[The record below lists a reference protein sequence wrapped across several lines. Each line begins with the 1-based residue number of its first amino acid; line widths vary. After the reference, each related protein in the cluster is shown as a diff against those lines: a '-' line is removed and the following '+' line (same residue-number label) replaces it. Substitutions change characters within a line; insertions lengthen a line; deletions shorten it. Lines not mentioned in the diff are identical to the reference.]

1 MQLLTGYA
9 KPITALAV
17 SPDGKHLYSVAHGQ
31 QMIWVWDLARGEVEE
46 KLRGPHTCHGLGAL
60 AVSPLGDWLVSVD
73 NQTRA
78 VSWRLPERVP
88 GHTWYAHGKRR
99 VVAIHPEGRLIA
111 TQMVRAGKTRYG
123 FRLTD
128 LDTRKTVSH
137 YGHTGGISALAFS
150 ADGATLATASADRT
164 VRLWDI
170 ESCEE
175 LLVLVHKLIPNEV
188 AFRPDGQELAAAA
201 GKSVFV
207 WNVADGSL
215 VRALTDHEGVVTGL
229 AYSADGKSLASA
241 GVDGVVIVRDAR
253 THEVV
258 GRRHLG
264 VGRVGALAW
273 RPDSSGLIAG
283 GEQQIAV
290 CGLDEL
296 HAPDQDPPR
305 AAQCP
310 AVQLRGHAK
319 KVVGLAFS
327 PDGRALASWSI
338 PGDRIRLWDF
348 SGGAGLAKEVSA
360 FGPEFDRVRN
370 VSWSPDCGRLA
381 VTTEYPARAKVYS
394 AATGEPV
401 RNVKSS
407 PNHFDL
413 RLRFTPGGHLL
424 LAVARR
430 KTRLE
435 LFDAE
440 GKDRLFSVETNDHSC
455 HAVARAEDRNI
466 YVGGGYD
473 VARWVPATGAVDA
486 LFRQDTIIG
495 GLEVTPDERLAATT
509 GGNSALVWGLP
520 DGEFRLELKHP
531 LIVSGLAFVSDDR
544 LLTACYDGS
553 VRLWDL
559 AGGTESWQLALGMGK
574 IYCLAVAPDG
584 LTFAVGVEKKNA
596 IAVLDLPG

>member
-17 SPDGKHLYSVAHGQ
+17 SPDGKQLFSVAHGQ
-31 QMIWVWDLARGEVEE
+31 EMIWVWDLARGKVEE
-46 KLRGPHTCHGLGAL
+46 KLRGPHTRHGIGAL

-73 NQTRA
+73 NQTR
-78 VSWRLPERVP
+78 VVGWRLPDHVP

-99 VVAIHPEGRLIA
+99 AVAIHPEGRLIA

-137 YGHTGGISALAFS
+137 YGHTGEVSAFAFS

-170 ESCEE
+170 ESCEK
-175 LLVLVHKLIPNEV
+175 LLVLNHKLIPSEV

-215 VRALTDHEGVVTGL
+215 VRALTGHDGVVTGL
-229 AYSADGKSLASA
+229 GYSPDGKFLASA
-241 GVDGVVIVRDAR
+241 AVDGVLIVRDAR
-253 THEVV
+253 TLEVV
-258 GRRHLG
+258 GQRHLG
-264 VGRVGALAW
+264 VGRVGAMAW
-273 RPDSSGLIAG
+273 RPDSSGVIAG
-283 GEQQIAV
+283 GEQLIAV
-290 CGLDEL
+290 CGLDDL
-296 HAPDQDPPR
+296 LAPDRVAPP

-310 AVQLRGHAK
+310 AVRLMGHAK

-327 PDGRALASWSI
+327 PDGQALASWSI

-360 FGPEFDRVRN
+360 FGPEFDRVRL
-370 VSWSPDCGRLA
+370 VSWSPDGGRLA
-381 VTTEYPARAKVYS
+381 VTTEYPARAKVYR

-440 GKDRLFSVETNDHSC
+440 GKDRLVSVETSDHAY

-473 VARWVPATGAVDA
+473 VARWVPATGAVDS

-495 GLEVTPDERLAATT
+495 GLDVTQDERLAATT

-520 DGEFRLELKHP
+520 DGELRLELKHP
-531 LIVSGLAFVSDDR
+531 LGVTGLAVVSDDR

-559 AGGTESWQLALGMGK
+559 ASGTESWQLALGMGK
-574 IYCLAVAPDG
+574 IYCLAVALDG
-584 LTFAVGVEKKNA
+584 LTFVVGVEKKHA